1 LIVKKVQVVYKENGV
16 KITAFPAIHAIDGSV
31 SCRLDWNGL
40 KTGTDHV
47 CTFVNIQKR
56 GLSPIF
62 ILWAK
67 GAKRAGEQLGSD
79 YSRKGLEYHFPSLR
93 TVGTVV
99 REDLAT
105 R

>member
-47 CTFVNIQKR
+47 
-56 GLSPIF
+56 
-62 ILWAK
+62 
-67 GAKRAGEQLGSD
+67 
-79 YSRKGLEYHFPSLR
+79 
-93 TVGTVV
+93 
-99 REDLAT
+99 
-105 R
+105 